1 MSRTPARITTNHFR
15 VARLPSNDFY
25 QYDGTFM
32 TLISKVVNIAD
43 LADAERIGTQFVRIL
58 PFLANGA
65 CTDCSLL
72 GLKGIDPD
80 AWKDRS
86 REVVTKLQTDHPEHF
101 TPRIIYDGGKIAFSV
116 KLDIPTHAV

>member
-32 TLISKVVNIAD
+32 TRISKVVNIAD
-43 LADAERIGTQFVRIL
+43 LADPERIGTQFVRIL
-58 PFLANGA
+58 PFLENGP
-65 CTDCSLL
+65 CTDYSLL
-72 GLKGIDPD
+72 GLKGIEPD